1 MAENDKN
8 NVSLTPTQLGNTI
21 GAALKSSG
29 AGDAIAKTL
38 LKQLDISKLTRTID
52 SLSQSASS
60 FKSAIR
66 SISGGGGASGAA
78 DTKSKVSEL
87 NSLTAASKEAD
98 NSMDV
103 LKENLEETAGD
114 DNSAMGL
121 AIKSFEQ
128 MIETNESLQKQIE
141 ETKNVYDLLGKV
153 VQVSS
158 KKSEVATVSS
168 ATKQVAANTTATAS
182 NGAKA
187 VTGATANSMMLPP
200 PLNVIALGAGIA
212 AILGAL
218 AMLSGGAK
226 KAGVSG
232 SAPKGGSMP
241 SPKEGPKAS
250 AASPEKAIEKQDD
263 KKKKEKEDSEKGE
276 KSSVTSVKEN
286 TVAVKTLT
294 TSIIK
299 QGSSKSEEVQ
309 PEPSATSESSSEP
322 EASKPANATAIAKK
336 EEKPKDDGAKQG
348 SVAKAI
354 SKLANFNP
362 GKSIQN
368 AILSPMKA
376 ITAPFMGMKGALDGL
391 KGLKASDLKQRLNPF
406 AGFKEAFR
414 TQVLGKPPSEPKKT
428 AEKGATPAATA
439 PKTAEPAKPAPE
451 SAPAATPETPE
462 PAKTAT
468 TAMAPAAP
476 AASEAAGPIPPPING
491 AEAKK
496 QAAIEAAAIKSD
508 TAARTTAQ
516 NAEKKLHDA
525 KMGMLSEEKAGQ
537 TELMEQIR
545 SDSEEK
551 SDLFAKEKEQRG
563 TEFEDK
569 KTKNKG
575 ILGFLKAEGKMDEWK
590 TKLTIK
596 NHAKELASSAKK
608 FAIDTARTAKG
619 MVVKA
624 ASAAANVVKWAF
636 ALPFP
641 LNLVA
646 LAAGGAAVVGGVLWA
661 RSMMK
666 GGGGAAPKG
675 QNPGEPKKEEE
686 GPSGTTPSP
695 EEVEGKGDKDA
706 AKSMGSLSTIGI
718 MMLAYERRK
727 RDTLSQMVSLMK
739 SIDKKL
745 DNVGGGEGV
754 NIINQQAGEQKA
766 GDDKAT
772 NPADPF
778 KAFRYAINLTRS
790 V

>member
-21 GAALKSSG
+21 GAALKASG
-29 AGDAIAKTL
+29 SGDAIAKTL

-141 ETKNVYDLLGKV
+141 ETKNVYDLLGKI

-250 AASPEKAIEKQDD
+250 AASPEKGA
-263 KKKKEKEDSEKGE
+263 E

-286 TVAVKTLT
+286 TVAVKSLT

-299 QGSSKSEEVQ
+299 QGASKSEEVQ
-309 PEPSATSESSSEP
+309 PETKSTEEPSSEP
-322 EASKPANATAIAKK
+322 EASKPAEAKPAKK
-336 EEKPKDDGAKQG
+336 EEKSKDEGPKQG

-368 AILSPMKA
+368 AILGPMKA
-376 ITAPFMGMKGALDGL
+376 VTAPFMGMKGALDGL

-428 AEKGATPAATA
+428 AEKGAAPAAAPA
-439 PKTAEPAKPAPE
+439 PKAAEPTKAAPDAGKGAEPTKAAPE
-451 SAPAATPETPE
+451 SPPAATPETPA
-462 PAKTAT
+462 PTQTAT
-468 TAMAPAAP
+468 AAVAPAAP
-476 AASEAAGPIPPPING
+476 AAPESAGPIPPPIDG
-491 AEAKK
+491 AAAKK

-525 KMGMLSEEKAGQ
+525 KMGMLAEEKAGQ

-675 QNPGEPKKEEE
+675 QNPGEPKKEDE
-686 GPSGTTPSP
+686 GGGGTSPSP

-706 AKSMGSLSTIGI
+706 AKSMGSLSLIGV
-718 MMLAYERRK
+718 MMLSYERRK
-727 RDTLSQMVSLMK
+727 RDTLAQMVSLMK

-745 DNVGGGEGV
+745 DNVGGGGDIGV
-754 NIINQQAGEQKA
+754 INQQAGEQKA

-778 KAFRYAINLTRS
+778 KPFRYAINLTRS